1 MSNSSHDFIPN
12 FAGKVIILTGGH
24 IGLYVTSPMSINY
37 VLAQLGTSF
46 SFLHPPDSGFDTSIE
61 LAKRGAPVYV
71 ASRSAS
77 KFKAAE
83 WDILFESWHCFLIVV
98 LQKTVDMAEK
108 GSVRIVNVSSAGYA
122 RVEAVVTN
130 ASDLTTLA
138 ISTWALRLSSLR

>member
-1 MSNSSHDFIPN
+1 MCVN
-12 FAGKVIILTGGH
+12 VI
-24 IGLYVTSPMSINY
+24 S
-37 VLAQLGTSF
+37 
-46 SFLHPPDSGFDTSIE
+46 D
-61 LAKRGAPVYV
+61 AKRCRRGSSLHSLVCRALLLL
-71 ASRSAS
+71 R
-77 KFKAAE
+77 
-83 WDILFESWHCFLIVV
+83 HCLLIVV